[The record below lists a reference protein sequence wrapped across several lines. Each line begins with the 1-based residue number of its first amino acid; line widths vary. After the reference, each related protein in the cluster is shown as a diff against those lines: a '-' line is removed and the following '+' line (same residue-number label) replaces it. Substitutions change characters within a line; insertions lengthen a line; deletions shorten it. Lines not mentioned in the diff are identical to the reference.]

1 MYTTYRLTN
10 IHRKKELIIRK
21 IKNTHLEDKH
31 KDDEEIALE
40 NQYIEDSEDNQNP
53 DNKTT
58 NTKIC
63 PNFVLTI
70 NKKTWTM
77 SDGGEMKTEFPAST
91 CKLIKP
97 QKDKPVIVS
106 CRGYVQFC
114 DKKELDKKKES
125 RKGEDKSENE
135 SKIAIEI
142 KKVKKNQKQKKEEG
156 E

>member
-1 MYTTYRLTN
+1 
-10 IHRKKELIIRK
+10 
-21 IKNTHLEDKH
+21 
-31 KDDEEIALE
+31 
-40 NQYIEDSEDNQNP
+40 
-53 DNKTT
+53 
-58 NTKIC
+58 
-63 PNFVLTI
+63 
-70 NKKTWTM
+70 M

-106 CRGYVQFC
+106 CRGYIQFC
-114 DKKELDKKKES
+114 DKKELDKKKEN

-142 KKVKKNQKQKKEEG
+142 KKVKKSQKIKKNKEG